1 MEWEQLVR
9 PWFGN
14 ERYVRALAVS
24 GTNLYAGGGFTTAGG
39 IAANLIAKWN
49 GSSWSALGS
58 GISAPAGSPYYG
70 GNVYALAASGTDVYV
85 GGYFTTAGGNAATN
99 IAKWNGSS
107 WSALGS
113 PGGSVFALTVGG
125 CRCELLAG
133 GDFGTAAWN
142 GSSWSA
148 FGSGASGIYGVYALA
163 VFVNDLYAG
172 GRFTMRSGNDGNYI
186 DALGRFTTAGGV
198 SANYIAKWN
207 GSSWSALGSGMGGFQ
222 FGFPYLNA
230 LAVSGSDLYAGGGF
244 TTAGGKVSAYVAKAY
259 LLAAPGGIA
268 DSILES
274 DGTATL
280 KFYGNPGHSFDVQ
293 RTTNLA
299 PPITWTTITT
309 SPLSP
314 ASDGSFTFIDTNA
327 PAGTAYYRA
336 VER

>member
-113 PGGSVFALTVGG
+113 GM
-125 CRCELLAG
+125 AG
-133 GDFGTAAWN
+133 GDYPAPIALAVSGNDLYVGGYFTMAGGIAANRIAKWN

-148 FGSGASGIYGVYALA
+148 LGSGMNAEVDAVAVSGS
-163 VFVNDLYAG
+163 DLY
-172 GRFTMRSGNDGNYI
+172 
-186 DALGRFTTAGGV
+186 ALGRFTTAGGV